1 MPVNMED
8 YIRLLETMVEQ
19 QKIHIQSQDARI
31 LEQEQAIAQLRA
43 LVDELRLLKS
53 GLEETLE
60 EFKRQLFG
68 TKSPCLLSAMNLT
81 PSPPKPVKGSISEL
95 LVLKQNLNLFDF

>member
-31 LEQEQAIAQLRA
+31 LGA

-53 GLEETLE
+53 GL
-60 EFKRQLFG
+60 
-68 TKSPCLLSAMNLT
+68 
-81 PSPPKPVKGSISEL
+81 
-95 LVLKQNLNLFDF
+95 

>member
-43 LVDELRLLKS
+43 LVDEQIGR
-53 GLEETLE
+53 
-60 EFKRQLFG
+60 
-68 TKSPCLLSAMNLT
+68 AH
-81 PSPPKPVKGSISEL
+81 V
-95 LVLKQNLNLFDF
+95 